1 MYFLS
6 CNHKLISDVTIQWYP
21 LSESICLQEFQL
33 NNFSSVLY
41 DPVYRTICSLLK
53 FPYYY
58 PDFKGKR
65 ARLRNLINLSTLHS
79 D

>member
-21 LSESICLQEFQL
+21 LSESICLQELQL

-53 FPYYY
+53 FPIIT
-58 PDFKGKR
+58 PTSKESV
-65 ARLRNLINLSTLHS
+65 RNYVT
-79 D
+79 